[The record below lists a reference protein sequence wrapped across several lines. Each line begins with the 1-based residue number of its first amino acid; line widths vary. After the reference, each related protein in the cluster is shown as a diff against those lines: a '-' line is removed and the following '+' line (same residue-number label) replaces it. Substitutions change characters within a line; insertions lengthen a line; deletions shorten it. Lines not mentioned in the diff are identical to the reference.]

1 MTHPDGGRRRFL
13 QSTTLGSLALL
24 SGQLPGEAHAAP
36 SPSISGTAPPS
47 ISGTAPPAPGVQR
60 YVRLGRTEMKISDIS
75 FGASRL
81 RTGEEHLVHHAL
93 DRGINYFDSAEGYTD
108 GASETVL
115 GNALRGRRDRVHLV
129 GKRITGSTESSA
141 SMMTA
146 LEESLRR
153 LRTDYIDLYMTHAI
167 NSIDRLRNPEWHAFT
182 DRARQQGKIRHVG
195 VSGHAGNL
203 AECLEYALDEDMVD
217 AMLVAYN
224 FGQDPK
230 FYERITRSF
239 DMIATQDELPRLL
252 QKAKTKD
259 VGVVAMKTLMG
270 ARLNDM
276 RPFENQGATYAQAAF
291 RWVLSNPNVDALII
305 SMTDRALIDEYL
317 GASGATAVASTDL
330 PLLQRYAALNGH
342 TYCRQACNRCEGA
355 CPYDVPIADVLRTRM
370 YATDYGDVEF
380 ARREY
385 ALLPT
390 RADAC
395 LSCSGAPCKDACPH
409 GIDIHAW
416 CAPTHRIL
424 A

>member
-1 MTHPDGGRRRFL
+1 
-13 QSTTLGSLALL
+13 
-24 SGQLPGEAHAAP
+24 
-36 SPSISGTAPPS
+36 
-47 ISGTAPPAPGVQR
+47 
-60 YVRLGRTEMKISDIS
+60 
-75 FGASRL
+75 
-81 RTGEEHLVHHAL
+81 
-93 DRGINYFDSAEGYTD
+93 
-108 GASETVL
+108 
-115 GNALRGRRDRVHLV
+115 
-129 GKRITGSTESSA
+129 
-141 SMMTA
+141 MTA

-291 RWVLSNPNVDALII
+291 RWVLSNPNVDALVI

-330 PLLQRYAALNGH
+330 PLLQPSDPAAQGLGYVAQSSQADTAKYKNHMAG
-342 TYCRQACNRCEGA
+342 QACGNCSLFGGK
-355 CPYDVPIADVLRTRM
+355 P
-370 YATDYGDVEF
+370 GD
-380 ARREY
+380 ASG
-385 ALLPT
+385 T
-390 RADAC
+390 
-395 LSCSGAPCKDACPH
+395 CSIFPGRQVSAK
-409 GIDIHAW
+409 GW
-416 CAPTHRIL
+416 CSAYVKK
-424 A
+424 AG